1 MNNQTYKSAARLG
14 ETVQSAARSAADSF
28 SNAAGQGAAAVSE
41 VSDRVVRIRSA
52 IRQQPITM
60 SVLMLALGYMV
71 GSLFR
76 R

>member
-1 MNNQTYKSAARLG
+1 MYPDQQSSGNLG
-14 ETVQSAARSAADSF
+14 QSVQNAARSLADNLS
-28 SNAAGQGAAAVSE
+28 SAAGQGAAAVSE

-71 GSLFR
+71 GSLLR